1 MRDYSVTIRTLGT
14 AGEKYQRTLDCIS
27 AQTIQPKK
35 VLIVL
40 PKGYALPKQRLGS
53 ETFIYSDKG
62 MVSQRVAG
70 FQMCETE
77 YILALDDDV
86 DFDSDFVARMFA
98 TMEKTDADFV
108 SPIVNECENWG
119 GIPLLKE

>member
-14 AGEKYQRTLDCIS
+14 AGDKYQRTLDSI
-27 AQTIQPKK
+27 ARQTIQPKQ
-35 VLIVL
+35 VFVVL
-40 PKGYALPKQRLGS
+40 PKGYAPPKERLGR

-70 FQMCETE
+70 FRACASEF
-77 YILALDDDV
+77 ILALDDDV

-98 TMEKTDADFV
+98 TMEKANADFV
-108 SPIVNECENWG
+108 SPIVKECKSG
-119 GIPLLKE
+119 G